1 MEMTKS
7 VKGIWVSQDGFIH
20 DVLGNVVKF
29 VTGGSFAHNAIG
41 IYLPEY
47 NDEVIIEAIAPRV
60 TVQDKNKYADEFD
73 IYIREIPFSEENFI
87 KAQEY
92 ARKLIN
98 ESKPKYGLFSDCVAG
113 LFAHKLSKESAN
125 WWAEKFGG
133 NTMDCSEVFAE
144 FVRIQYP
151 EYLSEYE
158 AGAITPEMNLWAWT
172 ELESKLKAE

>member
-1 MEMTKS
+1 MTS

-29 VTGGSFAHNAIG
+29 VTGGAFAHNAIG

-47 NDEVIIEAIAPRV
+47 NDDVIIEAISPRV
-60 TVQDKNKYADEFD
+60 TIQDKNKYADEFD
-73 IYIREIPFSEENFI
+73 IYTCDIPFSSENFI

-98 ESKPKYGLFSDCVAG
+98 ESKPKYGLFTDCVAG
-113 LFAHKLSKESAN
+113 LLAHKVSREVAN
-125 WWAEKFGG
+125 WWAEHTGG

-151 EYLSEYE
+151 DYLSEYE
-158 AGAITPEMNLWAWT
+158 AGAITPEMNLWGWQ
-172 ELESKLKAE
+172 EYSSKLNVE